1 MVEREQRLLRALAAM
16 VRQFLGERNNFVWTQ
31 GLSAG
36 ERAMQSLVEYGLM
49 KEVQGC
55 LTGEW
60 TELGQRVLR
69 GEALNP
75 N

>member
-1 MVEREQRLLRALAAM
+1 MDEREQRLVRALALM
-16 VRQFLGERNNFVWTQ
+16 VFQFLGEKNDLVWTQ

-49 KEVQGC
+49 KEVKGC

-60 TELGQRVLR
+60 TELGQRVLK
-69 GEALNP
+69 GEPKSLN
-75 N
+75 